1 MPKASIASASQ
12 HARQPGYEGHYSE
25 LEGYTVAFEEFSE
38 GGDFAPLFR
47 GLPDDRC
54 QAHHWGVVLEGRMT
68 FTYGDHE
75 EIVDAGEAYYAGP
88 GHTPAAALGTKT
100 IEFTPTP
107 ELHASLEVVMANA
120 AAMAG
125 QA

>member
-1 MPKASIASASQ
+1 MPKASIASADQ
-12 HARQPGYEGHYSE
+12 HVSQPGYNGHYAE

-54 QAHHWGVVLEGRMT
+54 QAHHWGVVLEGQVT
-68 FTYGDHE
+68 FTYGDRVE
-75 EIVDAGEAYYAGP
+75 VVEAGEAYYAGP
-88 GHTPAAALGTKT
+88 GHTPSSGPATRVV
-100 IEFTPTP
+100 EFTPTP
-107 ELHASLEVVMANA
+107 ELRASLEVVMANA

-125 QA
+125 QV